1 MAGLFSWFPVW
12 NASCA
17 DSGAHLDSSA
27 EIKPAITQNVNGS
40 RQILGFAS
48 SPWSRQ
54 RGGFL
59 LLTGGRAGGMVRR
72 TFASF

>member
-40 RQILGFAS
+40 RQILGFVS
-48 SPWSRQ
+48 SPEGTE
-54 RGGFL
+54 RGGFRV
-59 LLTGGRAGGMVRR
+59 LTGGRLGGMVRR
-72 TFASF
+72 TFASI

>member
-1 MAGLFSWFPVW
+1 MAGLFSCVPVW
-12 NASCA
+12 NAKCA
-17 DSGAHLDSSA
+17 DSGRILDSPA

-48 SPWSRQ
+48 SPRSAEW
-54 RGGFL
+54 GGFL
-59 LLTGGRAGGMVRR
+59 LLTRGRAGGMVRR